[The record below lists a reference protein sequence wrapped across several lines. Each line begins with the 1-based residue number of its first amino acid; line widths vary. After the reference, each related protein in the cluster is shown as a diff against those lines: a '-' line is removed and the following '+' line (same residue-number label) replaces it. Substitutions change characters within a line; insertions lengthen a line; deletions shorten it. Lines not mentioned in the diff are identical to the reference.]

1 MLMRS
6 DQFDGHPALP
16 EPLRM
21 AVAHGTLSQHSIGV
35 ILARDGASLAGCG
48 FLSPVADGSSSL
60 HVVIDPAHR
69 AEASAEA
76 TLDSIIDH
84 ALSSSPG
91 APLHWWAMRA
101 TAADDVRAA
110 RLGFA
115 EERALVQMRVALPL
129 PSEVTDHVHALVTR
143 PFQPGRDDEVWLDV
157 NNRAFAGHPE
167 QGGWTA
173 EQLNERLREDWVD
186 LRGFLVADAPDGGGI
201 IGSCWTKIH
210 RHSDPPLGEIYVI
223 SVDPARHGQGWGKAL
238 TVAGLAWLAGQGIST
253 GMLYTEADNKT
264 AIALYT
270 TLGFTLDHVD
280 RSYRH
285 PAFAR

>member
-1 MLMRS
+1 
-6 DQFDGHPALP
+6 
-16 EPLRM
+16 
-21 AVAHGTLSQHSIGV
+21 
-35 ILARDGASLAGCG
+35 
-48 FLSPVADGSSSL
+48 
-60 HVVIDPAHR
+60 
-69 AEASAEA
+69 
-76 TLDSIIDH
+76 
-84 ALSSSPG
+84 
-91 APLHWWAMRA
+91 
-101 TAADDVRAA
+101 
-110 RLGFA
+110 
-115 EERALVQMRVALPL
+115 LPL